1 MVAFQTSPEVKFS
14 DEILADGS
22 LSPDC
27 AETRRGYP
35 GRIDVMNFRR
45 PICCALALL
54 TALALSIPG
63 DVGAQ
68 QAQSAGKITAVVPIV
83 DVVRGA
89 QQVPASTS
97 QQVFW
102 GDVINTGH
110 LARARVALN
119 DGSIL
124 NVGSDSNL
132 TIAKHDATQQQT
144 DLELNYGRVR
154 ARAVKIVKPDG
165 HYEIRTPTGVAGVVG
180 TDFEIQ
186 SDNDTTRVVVF
197 EGKVRFCG
205 LRKKSKEEKEAEEA
219 NPPTP
224 EQQKERKKQEILPCV
239 IVIAGA
245 TSAVR
250 FNEAPSE
257 PVPATPLTVTE
268 AVNSTAPSG
277 GGAGGGA
284 AGGGAAGGAGGG
296 AAGAGAGT
304 IAGVGAGVGAGVAAA
319 VVRSVATTKTCPST
333 GTTGGTTGG
342 AVGRRPGASCG
353 GTTPGLVNGQRH

>member
-1 MVAFQTSPEVKFS
+1 
-14 DEILADGS
+14 
-22 LSPDC
+22 
-27 AETRRGYP
+27 
-35 GRIDVMNFRR
+35 MNCRR
-45 PICCALALL
+45 PACFALAFL
-54 TALALSIPG
+54 TTLALSIPG
-63 DVGAQ
+63 DVRAQ

-83 DVVRGA
+83 DVVRGP
-89 QQVPASTS
+89 QQVPASTA

-205 LRKKSKEEKEAEEA
+205 LRKKSKEEKQAEEA
-219 NPPTP
+219 NP
-224 EQQKERKKQEILPCV
+224 QQKESKKEDILPCV
-239 IVIAGA
+239 IVAAGA

-277 GGAGGGA
+277 GGAGAGGA
-284 AGGGAAGGAGGG
+284 GGAAGGAGGG

-319 VVRSVATTKTCPST
+319 VVRGVATTKTCSNPPP
-333 GTTGGTTGG
+333 TGG
-342 AVGRRPGASCG
+342 GRRVGASCV
-353 GTTPGLVNGQRH
+353 GTTPGFVNGQRH

>member
-1 MVAFQTSPEVKFS
+1 MQ
-14 DEILADGS
+14 
-22 LSPDC
+22 
-27 AETRRGYP
+27 
-35 GRIDVMNFRR
+35 FRR
-45 PICCALALL
+45 RIY
-54 TALALSIPG
+54 TALALWTSLVLSIPS

-68 QAQSAGKITAVVPIV
+68 QTQSAGKITAVVPIV

-132 TIAKHDATQQQT
+132 TITKHDATQQQT

-154 ARAVKIVKPDG
+154 ARAVKLVKPDA

-180 TDFEIQ
+180 TDFEIS

-205 LRKKSKEEKEAEEA
+205 LKKKKSKEEQQAEET

-224 EQQKERKKQEILPCV
+224 EQQKEKREKEILPCV
-239 IVIAGA
+239 IVAAGA
-245 TSAVR
+245 TSTVR

-277 GGAGGGA
+277 GGGAGGGVSGGA
-284 AGGGAAGGAGGG
+284 AGGGAGGGAGI
-296 AAGAGAGT
+296 AGGT
-304 IAGVGAGVGAGVAAA
+304 IAGIGAAVGATVATV
-319 VVRSVATTKTCPST
+319 VVRSVATTKTCST
-333 GTTGGTTGG
+333 PPPTGG
-342 AVGRRPGASCG
+342 AVGRRAAASCT
-353 GTTPGLVNGQRH
+353 GTTPGSVRISGQRQ

>member
-1 MVAFQTSPEVKFS
+1 
-14 DEILADGS
+14 
-22 LSPDC
+22 
-27 AETRRGYP
+27 
-35 GRIDVMNFRR
+35 MNCRR
-45 PICCALALL
+45 PVCCALAFL
-54 TALALSIPG
+54 TTLALSIPG

-89 QQVPASTS
+89 KPVPASTS

-102 GDVINTGH
+102 GDIINTGH

-132 TIAKHDATQQQT
+132 TITKHDATQQQT

-154 ARAVKIVKPDG
+154 ARAVKLVKPDA

-224 EQQKERKKQEILPCV
+224 EQQKERRKEDILPCV
-239 IVIAGA
+239 IVAAGA

-250 FNEAPSE
+250 FNEAPSQ

-277 GGAGGGA
+277 GGAGAGGA
-284 AGGGAAGGAGGG
+284 GGAAGGAGGG
-296 AAGAGAGT
+296 AAGVGAGT
-304 IAGVGAGVGAGVAAA
+304 IAGVGAGVGAAVATV
-319 VVRSVATTKTCPST
+319 VVRSVATTKTCST
-333 GTTGGTTGG
+333 PPPTGG
-342 AVGRRPGASCG
+342 GRRAGASCV

>member
-1 MVAFQTSPEVKFS
+1 MN
-14 DEILADGS
+14 
-22 LSPDC
+22 C
-27 AETRRGYP
+27 RRS
-35 GRIDVMNFRR
+35 V
-45 PICCALALL
+45 CCALAFL
-54 TALALSIPG
+54 TMLALSIPG

-68 QAQSAGKITAVVPIV
+68 QGQSAGKITAVVPIV
-83 DVVRGA
+83 DVVRGP

-97 QQVFW
+97 TQVFW

-132 TIAKHDATQQQT
+132 TIKKHDASQQQT

-154 ARAVKIVKPDG
+154 ARAVKLVKPDA

-197 EGKVRFCG
+197 EGKVQFCG
-205 LRKKSKEEKEAEEA
+205 LRRKSKEEKQAEEA

-224 EQQKERKKQEILPCV
+224 EQQKERKKEELLPCV
-239 IVIAGA
+239 IVAAGA

-250 FNEAPSE
+250 FNEAPSQ

-268 AVNSTAPSG
+268 AVNTTAPSG

-284 AGGGAAGGAGGG
+284 GAGGAAGGAGGG
-296 AAGAGAGT
+296 GAGVGAGT
-304 IAGVGAGVGAGVAAA
+304 IAGVGAGVGAGVAMA
-319 VVRSVATTKTCPST
+319 VVRGVATTKTCSNPPP
-333 GTTGGTTGG
+333 TGG
-342 AVGRRPGASCG
+342 ARRAGASCV